1 MKKIE
6 EKIEELGIIFDEEMA
21 DFIAQEEPDEV
32 LDYE

>member
-6 EKIEELGIIFDEEMA
+6 EQVNELGVIFDEEMT
-21 DFIAQEEPDEV
+21 DLIAQEEPDEV

>member
-6 EKIEELGIIFDEEMA
+6 EQANELGVIFDEEMA
-21 DFIAQEEPDEV
+21 DLIEQEEPDEV

>member
-6 EKIEELGIIFDEEMA
+6 EQIEELGIIFDEEMA
-21 DFIAQEEPDEV
+21 DFIVQEEPDEV

>member
-6 EKIEELGIIFDEEMA
+6 EQIEELGIIFDEEMV

>member
-6 EKIEELGIIFDEEMA
+6 EQIEELGIIFDEEMT

>member
-6 EKIEELGIIFDEEMA
+6 EQIEELGIIFDEEMA